1 MHVRNTILMMF
12 AATLLRPQ
20 SFPAPSS
27 DVPLIRS
34 TTRLVQINVIA
45 VGKDGRPV
53 TDLTKEDFVV
63 AEEGKRQTIAL
74 FNVND
79 VGTRTASSLKLP
91 DNVFSNHLG
100 DGSGMPPSVTAILL
114 DGINTEGSD
123 GVYARRQVVRF
134 LKQIHPEDRIAL
146 FSLDTTLRVLHDFTT
161 DSRQLVALLN
171 SEGGNIGLERGGSQV
186 KTLDQLKAETG
197 IDDPVMLA
205 MMARSSQLEAVFA
218 TESRVVR
225 TLKAVE
231 AIAEHLA
238 AAPGRKN
245 LIWVSGY
252 FPAWA
257 RFDAGEENTLPKE
270 WRSFSEELTRTAR
283 ALNHANVA
291 VYPVDARGLMT
302 NPGFSA
308 EAHVAPSI
316 SGWMPQNIDT
326 MNELAS
332 STGGRAFYNTND
344 VQGSVRRAI
353 EDSRSTYTIGY
364 YPSHVEVEGKYR
376 TIDVKVNR
384 RGVTVRHRRGYTASK
399 SELLTDITADGKMR
413 QALWRPL
420 DSTAISMNARVDR
433 AKGSNVLDV
442 VVQISTTAV
451 TMEMSNNLWQ
461 SDLAIAFIQNDSH
474 GKQVSGVRENIGLKL
489 PKDQYL
495 ATLRTGILYRRM
507 IPLPAEAV
515 TLKVAVVDKPTG
527 GTGTVTVPL
536 SRVVEHNA
544 RQPASGPPL
553 GVVRS
558 SDSLP

>member
-1 MHVRNTILMMF
+1 MHVRNTFLMMWC
-12 AATLLRPQ
+12 AATLLHPQ
-20 SFPAPSS
+20 SFPAPGA

-34 TTRLVQINVIA
+34 TTRLVQVNVIA
-45 VGKDGRPV
+45 VGRNGRPV
-53 TDLTKEDFVV
+53 TDLNKEDFVV
-63 AEEGKRQTIAL
+63 TEEGKRQTIAL
-74 FNVND
+74 FTVD
-79 VGTRTASSLKLP
+79 HLGTRTASSVKLP

-100 DGSGMPPSVTAILL
+100 ASPSVTAILL
-114 DGINTEGSD
+114 DGVNTEGRD
-123 GVYARRQVVRF
+123 RVYARSQVISF
-134 LKQIHPEDRIAL
+134 LKQIQPEDRIAL
-146 FSLDTTLRVLHDFTT
+146 FSLDTTLRVLQDFTT

-171 SEGGNIGLERGGSQV
+171 TEAGKIGLEFGASRV
-186 KTLDQLKAETG
+186 KTLDELKAETG
-197 IDDPVMLA
+197 TDDPVTLA
-205 MMARSSQLEAVFA
+205 MMSRSSQLEAAFA
-218 TESRVVR
+218 TELRVVR

-245 LIWVSGY
+245 LIWVSGS

-257 RFDAGEENTLPKE
+257 RFDAGEGSTLPNE
-270 WRSFSEELTRTAR
+270 WRSFSEELKRTAR
-283 ALNHANVA
+283 ALNQANVA

-308 EAHVAPSI
+308 EAHVAPPI
-316 SGWMPQNIDT
+316 SGWAPQNIDT

-344 VQGSVRRAI
+344 IGGSVRRAI
-353 EDSRSTYTIGY
+353 EDSRVTYTIGY
-364 YPSHVEVEGKYR
+364 YPSHVEAEGKYR

-384 RGVTVRHRRGYTASK
+384 RGVAVRHRRGYTARK
-399 SELLTDITADGKMR
+399 SESLTDKTADVEMR
-413 QALWRPL
+413 RALWSPL

-433 AKGSNVLDV
+433 AKGSNVIDV

-461 SDLAIAFIQNDSH
+461 SNLAIAFIQNNSH
-474 GKQVSGVRENIGLKL
+474 GKQVSGIRENIGLKL

-527 GTGTVTVPL
+527 ITGTVTVPL

-544 RQPASGPPL
+544 QQWAP
-553 GVVRS
+553 
-558 SDSLP
+558 